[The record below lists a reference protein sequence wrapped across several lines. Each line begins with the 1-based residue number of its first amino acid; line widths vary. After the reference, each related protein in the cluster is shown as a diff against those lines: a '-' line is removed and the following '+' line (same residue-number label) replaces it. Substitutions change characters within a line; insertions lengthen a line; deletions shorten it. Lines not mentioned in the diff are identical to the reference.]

1 MAKKVFEY
9 QGKRRPKL
17 HGFKKEFDIKVK
29 DKDRVNDL
37 LNKGWVEVKEKPKKT
52 QKKSKKIEVEV
63 E

>member
-29 DKDRVNDL
+29 DKDKVN
-37 LNKGWVEVKEKPKKT
+37 VYSRKT
-52 QKKSKKIEVEV
+52 QLNGC
-63 E
+63 